1 MGVWPSVR
9 TLWKG
14 DSMQNSK
21 TFSLGVGESYT
32 CTCATIFMY
41 TRARAVAVALP
52 PALAALCS
60 SYIPSEAAQFF
71 SLSAFGL
78 CLTSLVLICIYMYEI
93 DHACT
98 CTCSW
103 PGLRVFCIADQSQ
116 CKDWSHYNPLLCSC
130 VWCTCMAIG
139 SLLSTACEPFSVP

>member
-1 MGVWPSVR
+1 MGVWPAVR

-21 TFSLGVGESYT
+21 TFFWWGESYT
-32 CTCATIFMY
+32 CACTTIFMY

-93 DHACT
+93 DHAYTCT
-98 CTCSW
+98 CTCT
-103 PGLRVFCIADQSQ
+103 
-116 CKDWSHYNPLLCSC
+116 
-130 VWCTCMAIG
+130 CTR
-139 SLLSTACEPFSVP
+139 S

>member
-1 MGVWPSVR
+1 MLAVRAAPLLVVPVAAQLVSGEGPLVWGSGLQLEHFGRGTVCKIPKPFWGGSC
-9 TLWKG
+9 
-14 DSMQNSK
+14 
-21 TFSLGVGESYT
+21 T
-32 CTCATIFMY
+32 CTCTTIFMY

-98 CTCSW
+98 CTCTRS
-103 PGLRVFCIADQSQ
+103 
-116 CKDWSHYNPLLCSC
+116 
-130 VWCTCMAIG
+130 
-139 SLLSTACEPFSVP
+139 